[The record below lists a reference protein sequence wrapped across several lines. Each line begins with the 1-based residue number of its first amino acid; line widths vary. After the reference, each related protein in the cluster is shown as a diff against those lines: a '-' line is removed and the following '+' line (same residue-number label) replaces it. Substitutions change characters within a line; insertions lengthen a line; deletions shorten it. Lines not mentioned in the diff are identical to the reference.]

1 MRKIAV
7 LTDSACDIPVELQE
21 KYGIDILPFTITLDG
36 VSYVERKDFTF
47 DEYYQ
52 MLREAKGTPSTAH
65 ITAMQ
70 FCDQFCKYLD
80 EGYTDVL
87 YVSINSTGSA
97 TNAAAHQAAEQ
108 LREERPD
115 SALRVRIVDSHCYS
129 LGYGYPVVQA
139 AQALRA
145 GTSLDEVIDRLE
157 DTFARTEIL
166 LCAYSLKV
174 IRKSG
179 RISAAAAIAGEL
191 LGLHPIFTLNDGVSE
206 VVRKVRGEKAAASA
220 AARRQKKIT
229 PGLWKNRAHM
239 RLLDKSVPPIRHQIR
254 RRRTRKKTRPST
266 TAARINSP
274 RAAAPQAPARS
285 ARGVR
290 PA

>member
-97 TNAAAHQAAEQ
+97 THDAAVMGVD
-108 LREERPD
+108 LLNEERPGHESPCEHEGQQD
-115 SALRVRIVDSHCYS
+115 DHHEDGEGPLLANLLDVDLQPYAEH
-129 LGYGYPVVQA
+129 Q
-139 AQALRA
+139 Q
-145 GTSLDEVIDRLE
+145 DQ
-157 DTFARTEIL
+157 
-166 LCAYSLKV
+166 
-174 IRKSG
+174 
-179 RISAAAAIAGEL
+179 
-191 LGLHPIFTLNDGVSE
+191 SE
-206 VVRKVRGEKAAASA
+206 VLQEGDDLLFGE
-220 AARRQKKIT
+220 
-229 PGLWKNRAHM
+229 
-239 RLLDKSVPPIRHQIR
+239 D
-254 RRRTRKKTRPST
+254 RPL
-266 TAARINSP
+266 
-274 RAAAPQAPARS
+274 
-285 ARGVR
+285 VLE
-290 PA
+290 